1 MQRNT
6 SVCKM
11 KLWAHFGRC
20 Y

>member
-11 KLWAHFGRC
+11 KLWAYFGRC